1 MSDRA
6 ISPPLS
12 APAGSPAE
20 APAESEDNMALIAR
34 LLPLD
39 IAVFLVYFTIGAPLP
54 VLSLFVHDRLGF
66 DPIIVGIV
74 IGAQAAAT
82 LLARPLAGGV
92 SDRRGTRAAVMI
104 GALISILAGMFYFIG
119 TLLEFSPI
127 AALVAILAGRM
138 ALGLGDSL
146 FLTGAMAWGV
156 QLGGPKNAGK
166 GLMSI
171 GIALYAAM
179 AIGAPLGI
187 AIFNSSGGFA
197 VLALIVAAT
206 PLLACLIAQRLPAQP
221 VVAGARIPLRE
232 VFGLIWRPGAGVA
245 LSGVG
250 FAVIA
255 AFITLYYQS
264 HGWDGAAY
272 GLTAFGAA
280 FIVARLF
287 FGGYPDRFGGA
298 RVALA
303 CLAIEVVGQL
313 LLWFAPLPVI
323 ALLGASLT
331 GFGYS
336 LAFPALCLETVRRV
350 PPQSRGSAI
359 GAYVVCLDFSLA
371 SAGPVA
377 GLLVAPLGYSA
388 IYLLGAGC
396 AALAAMLTIGLLT
409 ETTAA
414 APRAAQ

>member
-6 ISPPLS
+6 VASRWS
-12 APAGSPAE
+12 EQAKSGSGVG
-20 APAESEDNMALIAR
+20 LIAR

-39 IAVFLVYFTIGAPLP
+39 ITVFLVYLTIGAPLP
-54 VLSLFVHDRLGF
+54 VIPLFVHDRLGF

-82 LLARPLAGGV
+82 LLARPLAGGLA
-92 SDRRGTRAAVMI
+92 DRRGTKAAVMV
-104 GALISILAGMFYFIG
+104 GALIAALAGIFYFFA
-119 TLLEFSPI
+119 TLLEFSPVASL
-127 AALVAILAGRM
+127 AAIIAGRL

-156 QLGGPKNAGK
+156 QLGGPNNAGK
-166 GLMSI
+166 GLMSV

-179 AIGAPLGI
+179 AIGAPMGI
-187 AIFNSSGGFA
+187 AMFQSSGFA

-206 PLLACLIAQRLPAQP
+206 PLIACLIARRLPAQP
-221 VVAGARIPLRE
+221 VVSGARIPLRE
-232 VFGLIWRPGAGVA
+232 VFGRIWLPGAGVA
-245 LSGVG
+245 LAGVG

-264 HGWDGAAY
+264 RGWDGAAY
-272 GLTAFGAA
+272 GLTAFGVA
-280 FIVARLF
+280 FIVPRLF

-303 CLAIEVVGQL
+303 CLVIEVVGQL
-313 LLWFAPLPVI
+313 LLWLAPLPAI
-323 ALLGASLT
+323 ALLGAALT

-336 LAFPALCLETVRRV
+336 LAFPALCLEAVRRV
-350 PPQSRGSAI
+350 PVQSRGSAI

-388 IYLLGAGC
+388 IYLLGGGC
-396 AALAAMLTIGLLT
+396 AALAAMLTIGLLPQ
-409 ETTAA
+409 AA
-414 APRAAQ
+414 LAIAPGAAE

>member
-1 MSDRA
+1 MSDLAVSSRRA
-6 ISPPLS
+6 EERAAEGGLPLI
-12 APAGSPAE
+12 
-20 APAESEDNMALIAR
+20 LK

-39 IAVFLVYFTIGAPLP
+39 ITVFLVYLTIGAPLP
-54 VLSLFVHDRLGF
+54 VIPLFVHDRLGF

-82 LLARPLAGGV
+82 LLARPLAGGLA
-92 SDRRGTRAAVMI
+92 DRRGTKAAVMV
-104 GALISILAGMFYFIG
+104 GALIAALAGIFYFFA
-119 TLLEFSPI
+119 TLLEFSPVASL
-127 AALVAILAGRM
+127 AAIIAGRL

-156 QLGGPKNAGK
+156 QLGGPNNAGK
-166 GLMSI
+166 GLMSV

-179 AIGAPLGI
+179 AIGAPMGI
-187 AIFNSSGGFA
+187 AMFQSSGFA
-197 VLALIVAAT
+197 VLALTVAAT
-206 PLLACLIAQRLPAQP
+206 PLIACLIARRLPAQP
-221 VVAGARIPLRE
+221 VVSGARIPLRE
-232 VFGLIWRPGAGVA
+232 VFCRIWLPGAGVA
-245 LSGVG
+245 LAGVG

-264 HGWDGAAY
+264 RGWDGAAY
-272 GLTAFGAA
+272 GLTAFGVA

-303 CLAIEVVGQL
+303 CLVIEIVGQL
-313 LLWFAPLPVI
+313 LLWLAPLPVI
-323 ALLGASLT
+323 ALLGAALT

-336 LAFPALCLETVRRV
+336 LAFPALCLEAVRRV
-350 PPQSRGSAI
+350 PVQSRGSAI

-396 AALAAMLTIGLLT
+396 AALAAVLTIGLLRQAAVQP
-409 ETTAA
+409 AA
-414 APRAAQ
+414 AP

>member
-6 ISPPLS
+6 LS
-12 APAGSPAE
+12 RPTDAAVPEG
-20 APAESEDNMALIAR
+20 NLTLIAR

-39 IAVFLVYFTIGAPLP
+39 ISVFLVYLTVGAPLP
-54 VLSLFVHDRLGF
+54 VIPLFVHDRLGF
-66 DPIIVGIV
+66 DPIVVGIV

-92 SDRRGTRAAVMI
+92 ADRRGTRAAVI
-104 GALISILAGMFYFIG
+104 CGALISVLAGLFYYLS
-119 TLLEFSPI
+119 TWLEFSP
-127 AALVAILAGRM
+127 AAGLAAIIAGRL

-166 GLMSI
+166 GLMSV

-179 AIGAPLGI
+179 AIGAPMGL
-187 AIFNSSGGFA
+187 AMFQSSGFA
-197 VLALIVAAT
+197 LLALFVAAT
-206 PLLACLIAQRLPAQP
+206 PIIACLIALRLPAQP
-221 VVAGARIPLRE
+221 LVAGPRIPLRE
-232 VFGLIWRPGAGVA
+232 VFGRIWRPGAGVA

-264 HGWDGAAY
+264 RGWNGAAY
-272 GLTAFGAA
+272 GLTAFGVA
-280 FIVARLF
+280 FIVARFF

-298 RVALA
+298 RVALV
-303 CLAIEVVGQL
+303 CLAIEVAGQL
-313 LLWFAPLPVI
+313 LLWLAPSPVI
-323 ALLGASLT
+323 ALLGAALT

-336 LAFPALCLETVRRV
+336 LVFPALCLEAVRRV

-377 GLLVAPLGYSA
+377 GLMVAPLGYPA
-388 IYLLGAGC
+388 IYLLGGAC
-396 AALAAMLTIGLLT
+396 AVLAALLTIGLLRE
-409 ETTAA
+409 ETVPSPSAT
-414 APRAAQ
+414 

>member
-6 ISPPLS
+6 LS
-12 APAGSPAE
+12 RPTDAAVPEG
-20 APAESEDNMALIAR
+20 NLTLIAR

-39 IAVFLVYFTIGAPLP
+39 ISVFLVYLTVGAPLP
-54 VLSLFVHDRLGF
+54 VIPLFVHDRLGF
-66 DPIIVGIV
+66 DPIVVGIV

-92 SDRRGTRAAVMI
+92 ADRRGTRAAVI
-104 GALISILAGMFYFIG
+104 CGALISVLAGLFYYLS
-119 TLLEFSPI
+119 TWLEFSP
-127 AALVAILAGRM
+127 AAGLAAIIAGRL

-166 GLMSI
+166 GLMSV

-179 AIGAPLGI
+179 AIGAPMGL
-187 AIFNSSGGFA
+187 AMFQSSGFA
-197 VLALIVAAT
+197 LLALFVAAT
-206 PLLACLIAQRLPAQP
+206 PIIACLIALRLPAQP
-221 VVAGARIPLRE
+221 LVAGPRIPLRE
-232 VFGLIWRPGAGVA
+232 VFGRIWRPGAGVA

-264 HGWDGAAY
+264 RGWNGAAY
-272 GLTAFGAA
+272 GLTAFGVA
-280 FIVARLF
+280 FIVARFF

-298 RVALA
+298 RVALV
-303 CLAIEVVGQL
+303 CLAIEVAGQL
-313 LLWFAPLPVI
+313 LLWLAPSPVI
-323 ALLGASLT
+323 ALLGAALT

-336 LAFPALCLETVRRV
+336 LVFPALCLEAVRRV

-371 SAGPVA
+371 SAAPVA
-377 GLLVAPLGYSA
+377 GLLVAPLGYPA
-388 IYLLGAGC
+388 IYLLGGAC
-396 AALAAMLTIGLLT
+396 AALAALLTIGLLPQAT
-409 ETTAA
+409 PAA
-414 APRAAQ
+414 ARRADSRR

>member
-6 ISPPLS
+6 LPRPTDVAVPEGNLT
-12 APAGSPAE
+12 
-20 APAESEDNMALIAR
+20 LIAR

-39 IAVFLVYFTIGAPLP
+39 ISVFLVYLTVGAPLP
-54 VLSLFVHDRLGF
+54 VIPLFVHDRLGF
-66 DPIIVGIV
+66 DPIVVGLV

-82 LLARPLAGGV
+82 LLARPLAGGI
-92 SDRRGTRAAVMI
+92 SDRRGTRVAVI
-104 GALISILAGMFYFIG
+104 CGALISILAGLFYF
-119 TLLEFSPI
+119 LSSWLEFSP
-127 AALVAILAGRM
+127 AAGLAAIIAGRL

-166 GLMSI
+166 GLMSV

-179 AIGAPLGI
+179 AIGAPVGL
-187 AIFNSSGGFA
+187 AIFQSSGFA
-197 VLALIVAAT
+197 LLALFVAAT
-206 PLLACLIAQRLPAQP
+206 PIIACLIALRLPAQP
-221 VVAGARIPLRE
+221 LIAGPRIPLRE

-264 HGWDGAAY
+264 RGWNGAAY
-272 GLTAFGAA
+272 GLTAFGVA
-280 FIVARLF
+280 FIVARFF

-298 RVALA
+298 RVALV
-303 CLAIEVVGQL
+303 CLAIEVAGQL
-313 LLWFAPLPVI
+313 LLWLAPLPII
-323 ALLGASLT
+323 ALLGAALT

-336 LAFPALCLETVRRV
+336 LAFPALCLEAVRRV

-377 GLLVAPLGYSA
+377 GRMVAPLGYPA
-388 IYLLGAGC
+388 IYLLGAAC
-396 AALAAMLTIGLLT
+396 AVLAALLTIGLLRE
-409 ETTAA
+409 ETVPSPSAT
-414 APRAAQ
+414 

>member
-1 MSDRA
+1 
-6 ISPPLS
+6 
-12 APAGSPAE
+12 
-20 APAESEDNMALIAR
+20 
-34 LLPLD
+34 
-39 IAVFLVYFTIGAPLP
+39 
-54 VLSLFVHDRLGF
+54 
-66 DPIIVGIV
+66 
-74 IGAQAAAT
+74 
-82 LLARPLAGGV
+82 
-92 SDRRGTRAAVMI
+92 
-104 GALISILAGMFYFIG
+104 
-119 TLLEFSPI
+119 
-127 AALVAILAGRM
+127 
-138 ALGLGDSL
+138 
-146 FLTGAMAWGV
+146 
-156 QLGGPKNAGK
+156 
-166 GLMSI
+166 LMSV

-187 AIFNSSGGFA
+187 AIFNSGGFA
-197 VLALIVAAT
+197 VLALMVAAT
-206 PLLACLIAQRLPAQP
+206 PLLACVIAQRLPAQP
-221 VVAGARIPLRE
+221 VVPGVRIPLRE

-264 HGWDGAAY
+264 HGWSGAAY

-303 CLAIEVVGQL
+303 CLAIEIVGQL
-313 LLWFAPLPVI
+313 LLWFAPLPAI
-323 ALLGASLT
+323 ALLGAALT

-336 LAFPALCLETVRRV
+336 LAFPALCLEAVRRV

-377 GLLVAPLGYSA
+377 GLMVAPLGYSA
-388 IYLLGAGC
+388 IYLMGAAC

-409 ETTAA
+409 EATAA
-414 APRAAQ
+414 SPRAAR

>member
-6 ISPPLS
+6 LSPPLS
-12 APAGSPAE
+12 APVASEGS
-20 APAESEDNMALIAR
+20 MALIAR

-39 IAVFLVYFTIGAPLP
+39 IAVFLVYLTIGAPLP
-54 VLSLFVHDRLGF
+54 VIPLFVNDRLGF

-92 SDRRGTRAAVMI
+92 ADRRGTRVAVMV
-104 GALISILAGMFYFIG
+104 GAVISALAGIFYFLA
-119 TLLEFSPI
+119 TLVEFSPFASL
-127 AALVAILAGRM
+127 AAIIAGRM
-138 ALGLGDSL
+138 ALGIGDSL

-156 QLGGPKNAGK
+156 QLGGPQNAGK
-166 GLMSI
+166 GLMSV

-187 AIFNSSGGFA
+187 AMFNNGGFGA
-197 VLALIVAAT
+197 LALAVSVT
-206 PLLACLIAQRLPAQP
+206 PLLACVIAYRLPAQP
-221 VVAGARIPLRE
+221 VVPGARIPLRE
-232 VFGLIWRPGAGVA
+232 VFGRIWRPGAGVA

-255 AFITLYYQS
+255 AFITLYYQAR
-264 HGWDGAAY
+264 GWDGAAY
-272 GLTAFGAA
+272 GLTAFGVA
-280 FIVARLF
+280 FIVARFF

-298 RVALA
+298 KVAIV
-303 CLAIEVVGQL
+303 CLVIEIAGQL
-313 LLWFAPLPVI
+313 LLWLAPSPAI
-323 ALLGASLT
+323 ALLGAALT

-336 LAFPALCLETVRRV
+336 LAFPALCLEAVRRV

-388 IYLLGAGC
+388 IYLMGGAC
-396 AALAAMLTIGLLT
+396 AALAAMLTFGLLPK
-409 ETTAA
+409 AA
-414 APRAAQ
+414 SDAVSQPAE

>member
-6 ISPPLS
+6 LSPPLS
-12 APAGSPAE
+12 KPVASK
-20 APAESEDNMALIAR
+20 DNMALIAR

-39 IAVFLVYFTIGAPLP
+39 IAVFLVYLTVGAPLP
-54 VLSLFVHDRLGF
+54 VIPLFVNDRLGF

-92 SDRRGTRAAVMI
+92 SDKRGTRAAVMI
-104 GALISILAGMFYFIG
+104 GALISVLAGVFYFIG
-119 TLLEFSPI
+119 TLLESSPV
-127 AALVAILAGRM
+127 ASLVAIIAGRM

-166 GLMSI
+166 GLMSV

-187 AIFNSSGGFA
+187 AIFNSGGFA
-197 VLALIVAAT
+197 VLALMVAAT
-206 PLLACLIAQRLPAQP
+206 PLLACVIAQRLPAQP
-221 VVAGARIPLRE
+221 VVPGVRIPLRE

-264 HGWDGAAY
+264 HGWSGAAY

-303 CLAIEVVGQL
+303 CLAIEIVGQL
-313 LLWFAPLPVI
+313 LLWFAPLPAI
-323 ALLGASLT
+323 ALLGAALT

-336 LAFPALCLETVRRV
+336 LAFPALCLEAVRRV

-377 GLLVAPLGYSA
+377 GLMVAPLGYSA
-388 IYLLGAGC
+388 IYLMGAGC

-409 ETTAA
+409 EATSA
-414 APRAAQ
+414 APRGAR

>member
-6 ISPPLS
+6 LLARLS
-12 APAGSPAE
+12 AAPVSPV
-20 APAESEDNMALIAR
+20 NLALIAK

-39 IAVFLVYFTIGAPLP
+39 IAVFLVYLTIGAPLP
-54 VLSLFVHDRLGF
+54 VIPLFVHDQLGF

-82 LLARPLAGGV
+82 LLARPLAGGI
-92 SDRRGTRAAVMI
+92 SDRRGTRVAVMV
-104 GALISILAGMFYFIG
+104 GGVISAFAGVFYFVG
-119 TLLEFSPI
+119 TLFDGSSVGS
-127 AALVAILAGRM
+127 LVAIIAGRLT
-138 ALGLGDSL
+138 LGLGDSL

-156 QLGGPKNAGK
+156 QLGGPQNAGK
-166 GLMSI
+166 GLMSV

-179 AIGAPLGI
+179 AIGAPFGI
-187 AIFNSSGGFA
+187 AIFNSGGFGMLA
-197 VLALIVAAT
+197 VIVTAT
-206 PLLACLIAQRLPAQP
+206 PLVASYIAYRLPAQP
-221 VVAGARIPLRE
+221 VVAGPRIPLRE
-232 VFGLIWRPGAGVA
+232 VFGRIWQPGAGVA

-264 HGWDGAAY
+264 RGWNGAAY
-272 GLTAFGAA
+272 GLTAFGLA
-280 FIVARLF
+280 FIAARLF
-287 FGGYPDRFGGA
+287 FGAYPDRFGGA
-298 RVALA
+298 RVALV

-313 LLWFAPLPVI
+313 MLWFAPAPAI
-323 ALLGASLT
+323 ALLGAALT

-336 LAFPALCLETVRRV
+336 LAFPALCLEAVRRV

-388 IYLLGAGC
+388 IYLLGGAC
-396 AALAAMLTIGLLT
+396 AALAALLTISLLPQAT
-409 ETTAA
+409 STAA
-414 APRAAQ
+414 PHAAE

>member
-1 MSDRA
+1 MSDRVVVSRWSEQA
-6 ISPPLS
+6 KS
-12 APAGSPAE
+12 GSGVG
-20 APAESEDNMALIAR
+20 LIAR

-39 IAVFLVYFTIGAPLP
+39 ITVFLVYLTIGAPLP
-54 VLSLFVHDRLGF
+54 VIPLFVHDRLGF

-82 LLARPLAGGV
+82 LLARPLAGGLA
-92 SDRRGTRAAVMI
+92 DRRGTKAAVMV
-104 GALISILAGMFYFIG
+104 GALIAALAGIFYFFA
-119 TLLEFSPI
+119 TLLEFSPVASL
-127 AALVAILAGRM
+127 AAIIAGRL

-156 QLGGPKNAGK
+156 QLGGPNNAGK
-166 GLMSI
+166 GLMSV

-179 AIGAPLGI
+179 AIGAPMGI
-187 AIFNSSGGFA
+187 AMFQSSGFA
-197 VLALIVAAT
+197 VLALTVAAT
-206 PLLACLIAQRLPAQP
+206 PLIACLIASRLPAQP
-221 VVAGARIPLRE
+221 VVSGARIPLRE
-232 VFGLIWRPGAGVA
+232 VFGRIWLPGAGVA
-245 LSGVG
+245 LAGVG

-264 HGWDGAAY
+264 RGWDGAAY
-272 GLTAFGAA
+272 GLTAFGVA

-303 CLAIEVVGQL
+303 CLVIEIVGQL
-313 LLWFAPLPVI
+313 LLWLAPLPVI
-323 ALLGASLT
+323 ALLGAALT

-336 LAFPALCLETVRRV
+336 LAFPALCLEAVRRV
-350 PPQSRGSAI
+350 PVQSRGSAI

-377 GLLVAPLGYSA
+377 GLMVAPLGYSA

-396 AALAAMLTIGLLT
+396 AALAAVLTIGLLRQAAAQP
-409 ETTAA
+409 AA
-414 APRAAQ
+414 AP

>member
-1 MSDRA
+1 MSDRVL
-6 ISPPLS
+6 SPPLS
-12 APAGSPAE
+12 VRAA
-20 APAESEDNMALIAR
+20 SEGNMALIAR

-39 IAVFLVYFTIGAPLP
+39 IAVFLVYLTIGAPLP
-54 VLSLFVHDRLGF
+54 VIPLFVHDGLGF
-66 DPIIVGIV
+66 DPIVVGIV

-92 SDRRGTRAAVMI
+92 SDRRGTRTAVI
-104 GALISILAGMFYFIG
+104 VGALISALAGVFYFIG
-119 TLLEFSPI
+119 TLVEFSP
-127 AALVAILAGRM
+127 AAGLAAIIAGRM
-138 ALGLGDSL
+138 VLGLGDSL

-156 QLGGPKNAGK
+156 QLGGPQNAGK
-166 GLMSI
+166 GLMSV

-187 AIFNSSGGFA
+187 AMFNSSGFA
-197 VLALIVAAT
+197 PLALTVAAT
-206 PLLACLIAQRLPAQP
+206 PLLACLIAYRLPAQP
-221 VVAGARIPLRE
+221 VVPGARIPLRE
-232 VFGLIWRPGAGVA
+232 VFGRIWRPGAGVA

-264 HGWDGAAY
+264 RGWDGAAY
-272 GLTAFGAA
+272 GLTAFGVA
-280 FIVARLF
+280 FIIARFF

-298 RVALA
+298 RVALV

-313 LLWFAPLPVI
+313 LLWLAPMPAL
-323 ALLGASLT
+323 ALLGAALT

-336 LAFPALCLETVRRV
+336 LAFPALCLEAVRRV

-371 SAGPVA
+371 SAGPIA

-388 IYLLGAGC
+388 IYLMGGAC
-396 AALAAMLTIGLLT
+396 AALAAMLTIGLLPHD
-409 ETTAA
+409 
-414 APRAAQ
+414 APAVASRAAE

>member
-6 ISPPLS
+6 LSPRLS
-12 APAGSPAE
+12 E
-20 APAESEDNMALIAR
+20 QVESKDNMALIAR

-39 IAVFLVYFTIGAPLP
+39 IAVFLVYLTVGAPLP
-54 VLSLFVHDRLGF
+54 VIPLFVHDRLGF
-66 DPIIVGIV
+66 DPLIVGIV

-82 LLARPLAGGV
+82 LLARPLAGGLA
-92 SDRRGTRAAVMI
+92 DRRGTRAAVI
-104 GALISILAGMFYFIG
+104 VGALISALAGVFYFAS
-119 TLLEFSPI
+119 TFLESSPMASL
-127 AALVAILAGRM
+127 AAIIAGRL

-166 GLMSI
+166 GLMSV

-187 AIFNSSGGFA
+187 ALFNNGGFA

-221 VVAGARIPLRE
+221 VVAGLRIPLRE
-232 VFGLIWRPGAGVA
+232 VFGRIWRPGAGVA

-264 HGWDGAAY
+264 HGWNGAAY
-272 GLTAFGAA
+272 GLTAFGVA

-323 ALLGASLT
+323 ALLGAALT

-336 LAFPALCLETVRRV
+336 LAFPALCLEAVRRV

-377 GLLVAPLGYSA
+377 GLMVAPLGYSA
-388 IYLLGAGC
+388 IYLLGAAC

-409 ETTAA
+409 EATAA
-414 APRAAQ
+414 SPRAAR

>member
-6 ISPPLS
+6 LSPRLS
-12 APAGSPAE
+12 E
-20 APAESEDNMALIAR
+20 QVESKDNMALIAR

-39 IAVFLVYFTIGAPLP
+39 IAVFLVYLTVGAPLP
-54 VLSLFVHDRLGF
+54 VIPLFVHDRLGF
-66 DPIIVGIV
+66 DPLIVGIV

-82 LLARPLAGGV
+82 LLARPLAGGLA
-92 SDRRGTRAAVMI
+92 DRRGTRAAVI
-104 GALISILAGMFYFIG
+104 VGALISALAGVFYFASTFLESSPTASLAAIIG
-119 TLLEFSPI
+119 
-127 AALVAILAGRM
+127 GRL

-166 GLMSI
+166 GLMSV

-187 AIFNSSGGFA
+187 ALFNNGGFA

-221 VVAGARIPLRE
+221 VVAGLRIPLRE
-232 VFGLIWRPGAGVA
+232 VFGRIWRPGAGVA

-264 HGWDGAAY
+264 HGWNGAAY
-272 GLTAFGAA
+272 GLTAFGVA

-313 LLWFAPLPVI
+313 LLWFAPSPVI
-323 ALLGASLT
+323 ALLGAALT

-336 LAFPALCLETVRRV
+336 LAFPALCLEAVRRV

-377 GLLVAPLGYSA
+377 GLMVAPLGYSA
-388 IYLLGAGC
+388 IYLLGAAC

-409 ETTAA
+409 EATAA
-414 APRAAQ
+414 SPQAAQ

>member
-6 ISPPLS
+6 LSPRLS
-12 APAGSPAE
+12 E
-20 APAESEDNMALIAR
+20 QVESKDNMALIAR

-39 IAVFLVYFTIGAPLP
+39 IAVFLALP
-54 VLSLFVHDRLGF
+54 VIPLFVHDRLGF
-66 DPIIVGIV
+66 DPLIVGIV

-82 LLARPLAGGV
+82 LLARPLAGGLA
-92 SDRRGTRAAVMI
+92 DRRGTRAAVI
-104 GALISILAGMFYFIG
+104 VGALISALAGVFYFAS
-119 TLLEFSPI
+119 TFLESSPMASL
-127 AALVAILAGRM
+127 AAIIAGRL

-166 GLMSI
+166 GLMSV

-187 AIFNSSGGFA
+187 ALFNNGGFA

-221 VVAGARIPLRE
+221 VVAGLRIPLRE
-232 VFGLIWRPGAGVA
+232 VFGRIWRPGAGVA

-250 FAVIA
+250 
-255 AFITLYYQS
+255 
-264 HGWDGAAY
+264 AAY
-272 GLTAFGAA
+272 GLTAFGVA

-313 LLWFAPLPVI
+313 LLWFAPSPVI
-323 ALLGASLT
+323 ALLGAALT

-336 LAFPALCLETVRRV
+336 LAFPALCLEAVRRV

-377 GLLVAPLGYSA
+377 GLMVAPLGYSA
-388 IYLLGAGC
+388 IYLMGAAC

-409 ETTAA
+409 EATAA
-414 APRAAQ
+414 SPRAAR

>member
-1 MSDRA
+1 MS
-6 ISPPLS
+6 
-12 APAGSPAE
+12 
-20 APAESEDNMALIAR
+20 
-34 LLPLD
+34 
-39 IAVFLVYFTIGAPLP
+39 V
-54 VLSLFVHDRLGF
+54 
-66 DPIIVGIV
+66 
-74 IGAQAAAT
+74 
-82 LLARPLAGGV
+82 
-92 SDRRGTRAAVMI
+92 
-104 GALISILAGMFYFIG
+104 
-119 TLLEFSPI
+119 
-127 AALVAILAGRM
+127 
-138 ALGLGDSL
+138 
-146 FLTGAMAWGV
+146 
-156 QLGGPKNAGK
+156 
-166 GLMSI
+166 

-187 AIFNSSGGFA
+187 AIFNSGGFA

-221 VVAGARIPLRE
+221 VVAGLRIPLRE
-232 VFGLIWRPGAGVA
+232 VFGRIWRPGAGVA

-264 HGWDGAAY
+264 HGWNGAAY

-303 CLAIEVVGQL
+303 CLAIEIVGQL
-313 LLWFAPLPVI
+313 LLWFAPLPAI
-323 ALLGASLT
+323 ALLGAALT

-336 LAFPALCLETVRRV
+336 LAFPALCLEAVRRV

-371 SAGPVA
+371 SAGA
-377 GLLVAPLGYSA
+377 GARPGGPPPGFSGVF
-388 IYLLGAGC
+388 LLGAALGPF
-396 AALAAMLTIGLLT
+396 AAWLAHRALARRYGAL
-409 ETTAA
+409 
-414 APRAAQ
+414 PRGARD

>member
-6 ISPPLS
+6 LSPRLS
-12 APAGSPAE
+12 E
-20 APAESEDNMALIAR
+20 QVESKDNMALIAR

-39 IAVFLVYFTIGAPLP
+39 IAVFLVYLTVGAPLP
-54 VLSLFVHDRLGF
+54 VIPLFVHDRLGF
-66 DPIIVGIV
+66 DPLIVGIV

-82 LLARPLAGGV
+82 LLARPLAGGLA
-92 SDRRGTRAAVMI
+92 DRRGTRAAVI
-104 GALISILAGMFYFIG
+104 VGALISALAGVFYFAS
-119 TLLEFSPI
+119 TFLESSPMASL
-127 AALVAILAGRM
+127 AAIIAGRL

-166 GLMSI
+166 GLMSV

-187 AIFNSSGGFA
+187 VLFNNGGFA

-221 VVAGARIPLRE
+221 VVAGLRIPLRE
-232 VFGLIWRPGAGVA
+232 VFGRIWRPGAGVA

-264 HGWDGAAY
+264 HGWNGAAY
-272 GLTAFGAA
+272 GLTAFGVA

-323 ALLGASLT
+323 ALLGAALT

-336 LAFPALCLETVRRV
+336 LAFPALCLEAVRRV

-377 GLLVAPLGYSA
+377 GLMVAPLGYSA
-388 IYLLGAGC
+388 IYLLGAAC

-409 ETTAA
+409 EATAA
-414 APRAAQ
+414 SPQAAQ

>member
-6 ISPPLS
+6 AASS
-12 APAGSPAE
+12 RWSEQAKSGSGVG
-20 APAESEDNMALIAR
+20 LIAR

-39 IAVFLVYFTIGAPLP
+39 ITVFLVYLTIGAPLP
-54 VLSLFVHDRLGF
+54 VIPLFVHDQLGF

-82 LLARPLAGGV
+82 LLARPLAGGL
-92 SDRRGTRAAVMI
+92 SDRRGTKAAVMI
-104 GALISILAGMFYFIG
+104 GALIAVLAGIFYFIA
-119 TLLEFSPI
+119 TLLEFSPVASL
-127 AALVAILAGRM
+127 AAIIAGRM

-156 QLGGPKNAGK
+156 QLGGPNNAGK
-166 GLMSI
+166 GLMSV

-179 AIGAPLGI
+179 AIGAPMGI
-187 AIFNSSGGFA
+187 AIFQNSGFA
-197 VLALIVAAT
+197 VLALTVATT
-206 PLLACLIAQRLPAQP
+206 PLLACLIAGRLPAQP
-221 VVAGARIPLRE
+221 VVSGPRIPLRE
-232 VFGLIWRPGAGVA
+232 VFGRIWLPGAGVA
-245 LSGVG
+245 LAGVG

-264 HGWDGAAY
+264 RGWDGAAY
-272 GLTAFGAA
+272 GLTAFGVA

-303 CLAIEVVGQL
+303 CLVIELVGQL
-313 LLWFAPLPVI
+313 LLWLAPLPVI
-323 ALLGASLT
+323 ALFGAALT

-336 LAFPALCLETVRRV
+336 LAFPALCLEAVRRV
-350 PPQSRGSAI
+350 PVQSRGSAI

-396 AALAAMLTIGLLT
+396 AALAAMLTLGLLRQ
-409 ETTAA
+409 AA
-414 APRAAQ
+414 AQPAAAQ

>member
-6 ISPPLS
+6 LSPRLS
-12 APAGSPAE
+12 E
-20 APAESEDNMALIAR
+20 QVESKDNMALIAR

-39 IAVFLVYFTIGAPLP
+39 IAVFLVYLTVGAPLP
-54 VLSLFVHDRLGF
+54 VIPLFVHDRLGF
-66 DPIIVGIV
+66 DPLIVGIV

-82 LLARPLAGGV
+82 LLARPLAGGLA
-92 SDRRGTRAAVMI
+92 DRRGTRAAVI
-104 GALISILAGMFYFIG
+104 VGALISALAGVFYFAS
-119 TLLEFSPI
+119 TFLESSPMASL
-127 AALVAILAGRM
+127 AAIIAGRL

-166 GLMSI
+166 GLMSV

-187 AIFNSSGGFA
+187 ALFNNGGFA

-221 VVAGARIPLRE
+221 VVAGLRIPLRE
-232 VFGLIWRPGAGVA
+232 VFGRIWRPGAGVA

-264 HGWDGAAY
+264 HGWNGAAY
-272 GLTAFGAA
+272 GLTAFGVA

-323 ALLGASLT
+323 ALLGAALT

-336 LAFPALCLETVRRV
+336 LAFPALCLEAVRRV

-377 GLLVAPLGYSA
+377 GLMVAPLGYSA
-388 IYLLGAGC
+388 IYLLGAAC

-409 ETTAA
+409 EATAA
-414 APRAAQ
+414 SPQAAQ

>member
-6 ISPPLS
+6 LS
-12 APAGSPAE
+12 RPTDAAVPEG
-20 APAESEDNMALIAR
+20 NLTLIAR

-39 IAVFLVYFTIGAPLP
+39 ISVFLVYLTVGAPLP
-54 VLSLFVHDRLGF
+54 VIPLFVHDRLGF
-66 DPIIVGIV
+66 DPIVVGIV

-92 SDRRGTRAAVMI
+92 ADRRGTRAAVI
-104 GALISILAGMFYFIG
+104 CGALISVLAGLFYYLS
-119 TLLEFSPI
+119 TWLEFSP
-127 AALVAILAGRM
+127 AAGLAAIIAGRL

-166 GLMSI
+166 GLMSV

-179 AIGAPLGI
+179 AIGAPMGL
-187 AIFNSSGGFA
+187 AMFQSSGFA
-197 VLALIVAAT
+197 LLALFVAAT
-206 PLLACLIAQRLPAQP
+206 PIIACLIALRLPAQP
-221 VVAGARIPLRE
+221 LVAGPRIPLRE
-232 VFGLIWRPGAGVA
+232 VFGRIWRPGAGVA

-264 HGWDGAAY
+264 RGWNGAAY
-272 GLTAFGAA
+272 GLTAFGVA
-280 FIVARLF
+280 FIVARFF

-298 RVALA
+298 RVALV
-303 CLAIEVVGQL
+303 CLAIEVAGQL
-313 LLWFAPLPVI
+313 LLWLAPSPVI
-323 ALLGASLT
+323 ALLGAALT

-336 LAFPALCLETVRRV
+336 LVFPALCLEAVRRV

-377 GLLVAPLGYSA
+377 GLMVAPLGYPA
-388 IYLLGAGC
+388 IYLLGAAC
-396 AALAAMLTIGLLT
+396 AVLAALLTIGLLRE
-409 ETTAA
+409 ETVPSPSAT
-414 APRAAQ
+414 

>member
-6 ISPPLS
+6 LS
-12 APAGSPAE
+12 RPTDAE
-20 APAESEDNMALIAR
+20 VPEGNLTLIAR

-39 IAVFLVYFTIGAPLP
+39 ISVFLVYLTVGAPLP
-54 VLSLFVHDRLGF
+54 VIPLFVHDRLGF
-66 DPIIVGIV
+66 DPIVVGIV

-92 SDRRGTRAAVMI
+92 ADRRGTRAAVI
-104 GALISILAGMFYFIG
+104 CGALISILAGLFYY
-119 TLLEFSPI
+119 LSSWLEFSP
-127 AALVAILAGRM
+127 AAGLAAIIAGRL

-166 GLMSI
+166 GLMSV

-179 AIGAPLGI
+179 AIGAPMGL
-187 AIFNSSGGFA
+187 AMFQSSGFA
-197 VLALIVAAT
+197 LLALFVAAT
-206 PLLACLIAQRLPAQP
+206 PIIACLIALRLPAQP
-221 VVAGARIPLRE
+221 LVAGPRIPLRE
-232 VFGLIWRPGAGVA
+232 VFGRIWRPGAGVA

-264 HGWDGAAY
+264 RGWNGAAY
-272 GLTAFGAA
+272 GLTAFGVA
-280 FIVARLF
+280 FIVARFF

-298 RVALA
+298 RVALV
-303 CLAIEVVGQL
+303 CLAIEVAGQL
-313 LLWFAPLPVI
+313 LLWLAPLPVI
-323 ALLGASLT
+323 ALLGAALT

-336 LAFPALCLETVRRV
+336 LVFPALCLEAVRRV

-377 GLLVAPLGYSA
+377 GLMVAPLGYPA
-388 IYLLGAGC
+388 IYLLGAAC
-396 AALAAMLTIGLLT
+396 AVLAALLTIGLLRE
-409 ETTAA
+409 ETVPSPSAA
-414 APRAAQ
+414 

>member
-1 MSDRA
+1 MSDRVVA
-6 ISPPLS
+6 SRWS
-12 APAGSPAE
+12 EQAKSGSGVG
-20 APAESEDNMALIAR
+20 LIAR

-39 IAVFLVYFTIGAPLP
+39 ITVFLVYLTIGAPLP
-54 VLSLFVHDRLGF
+54 VIPLFVHDRLGF

-82 LLARPLAGGV
+82 LLARPLAGGL
-92 SDRRGTRAAVMI
+92 SDRRGTKAAVMI
-104 GALISILAGMFYFIG
+104 GALIAVLAGIFYFFA
-119 TLLEFSPI
+119 TLLEFSPVASL
-127 AALVAILAGRM
+127 AAIIAGRL

-156 QLGGPKNAGK
+156 QLGGPNNAGK
-166 GLMSI
+166 GLMSV

-187 AIFNSSGGFA
+187 AMFQSSGFA
-197 VLALIVAAT
+197 VLALTVAAT
-206 PLLACLIAQRLPAQP
+206 PLIACLIARRLPSQP
-221 VVAGARIPLRE
+221 VVSGPRIPLRE
-232 VFGLIWRPGAGVA
+232 VFGRIWLPGAGVA
-245 LSGVG
+245 LAGVG

-264 HGWDGAAY
+264 RGWDGAAY
-272 GLTAFGAA
+272 GLTAFGVA

-303 CLAIEVVGQL
+303 CLVIEVVGQL
-313 LLWFAPLPVI
+313 LLWLAPLPAI
-323 ALLGASLT
+323 ALLGAALT

-336 LAFPALCLETVRRV
+336 LAFPALCLEAVRRV
-350 PPQSRGSAI
+350 PVQSRGSAI

-377 GLLVAPLGYSA
+377 GLLVAPLGYAA

-396 AALAAMLTIGLLT
+396 AALAAMLTVGLLT
-409 ETTAA
+409 QAAAQPAA
-414 APRAAQ
+414 AP

>member
-1 MSDRA
+1 MSDRVL
-6 ISPPLS
+6 SPPLS
-12 APAGSPAE
+12 KPAA
-20 APAESEDNMALIAR
+20 SEDNMALIAR

-39 IAVFLVYFTIGAPLP
+39 IAVFLVYLTVGAPLP
-54 VLSLFVHDRLGF
+54 VIPLFVNDRLGF

-92 SDRRGTRAAVMI
+92 SDKRGTRAAVMI
-104 GALISILAGMFYFIG
+104 GALISVLAGVFYFVG
-119 TLLEFSPI
+119 TLLESSPV
-127 AALVAILAGRM
+127 ASLVAIIAGRM

-156 QLGGPKNAGK
+156 QLGGPNNAGK
-166 GLMSI
+166 GLMSV

-187 AIFNSSGGFA
+187 AIFNSGGFA
-197 VLALIVAAT
+197 MLALMVAAT
-206 PLLACLIAQRLPAQP
+206 PLIACVIAQRLPAQP
-221 VVAGARIPLRE
+221 VVPGIRIPLRE

-264 HGWDGAAY
+264 HGWNGAAY
-272 GLTAFGAA
+272 GLTAFGVA

-313 LLWFAPLPVI
+313 LLWFAPSPAI
-323 ALLGASLT
+323 ALLGAALT

-336 LAFPALCLETVRRV
+336 LAFPALCLEAVRRV

-377 GLLVAPLGYSA
+377 GLMVAPLGYSA
-388 IYLLGAGC
+388 IYLMGAGC

-409 ETTAA
+409 EATSA
-414 APRAAQ
+414 APRGAR

>member
-1 MSDRA
+1 VSDLAVSSRRA
-6 ISPPLS
+6 EERAAEGGLPLI
-12 APAGSPAE
+12 
-20 APAESEDNMALIAR
+20 LK

-39 IAVFLVYFTIGAPLP
+39 ITVFLVYLTIGAPLP
-54 VLSLFVHDRLGF
+54 VIPLFVHDRLGF

-82 LLARPLAGGV
+82 LLARPLAGGLA
-92 SDRRGTRAAVMI
+92 DRRGTKAAVMV
-104 GALISILAGMFYFIG
+104 GALIAALAGIFYFFA
-119 TLLEFSPI
+119 TLLEFSPVASL
-127 AALVAILAGRM
+127 AAIIAGRL

-156 QLGGPKNAGK
+156 QLGGPNNAGK
-166 GLMSI
+166 GLMSV

-179 AIGAPLGI
+179 AIGAPMGI
-187 AIFNSSGGFA
+187 AMFQSSGFA
-197 VLALIVAAT
+197 VLALTVAAT
-206 PLLACLIAQRLPAQP
+206 PLIACLIARRLPAQP
-221 VVAGARIPLRE
+221 VVSGARIPLRE
-232 VFGLIWRPGAGVA
+232 VFGRIWLPGAGVA
-245 LSGVG
+245 LAGVG

-264 HGWDGAAY
+264 RGWDGAAY
-272 GLTAFGAA
+272 GLTAFGVA

-303 CLAIEVVGQL
+303 CLVIEIVGQL
-313 LLWFAPLPVI
+313 LLWLAPLPVI
-323 ALLGASLT
+323 ALLGAALT

-336 LAFPALCLETVRRV
+336 LAFPALCLEAVRRV

-377 GLLVAPLGYSA
+377 GLMVAPLGYSA

-396 AALAAMLTIGLLT
+396 AALAAVLTIGLLRQAAVQP
-409 ETTAA
+409 AA
-414 APRAAQ
+414 AP

>member
-6 ISPPLS
+6 LSPRLS
-12 APAGSPAE
+12 E
-20 APAESEDNMALIAR
+20 QVESEDNMALIAR

-39 IAVFLVYFTIGAPLP
+39 IAVFLVYLTVGAPLP
-54 VLSLFVHDRLGF
+54 VIPLFVHDRLGF
-66 DPIIVGIV
+66 DPLIVGIV

-82 LLARPLAGGV
+82 LLARPLAGGLA
-92 SDRRGTRAAVMI
+92 DRRGTRTAVI
-104 GALISILAGMFYFIG
+104 VGALISALAGVFYFAS
-119 TLLEFSPI
+119 TFLESSPTASL
-127 AALVAILAGRM
+127 AAIIAGRL

-166 GLMSI
+166 GLMSV

-187 AIFNSSGGFA
+187 ALFNNGGFA

-206 PLLACLIAQRLPAQP
+206 PLLACLIAQKLPAQP
-221 VVAGARIPLRE
+221 VVAGLRIPLRE
-232 VFGLIWRPGAGVA
+232 VFGRIWRPGAGVA

-264 HGWDGAAY
+264 HGWNGAAY
-272 GLTAFGAA
+272 GLTAFGVA

-323 ALLGASLT
+323 ALLGAALT

-336 LAFPALCLETVRRV
+336 LAFPALCLEAVRRV

-377 GLLVAPLGYSA
+377 GLMVAPLGYSA
-388 IYLLGAGC
+388 IYLLGAAC

-409 ETTAA
+409 EATAA
-414 APRAAQ
+414 SPQAAQ

>member
-6 ISPPLS
+6 LSPPLS
-12 APAGSPAE
+12 KPVA
-20 APAESEDNMALIAR
+20 SEDNMALIAR

-39 IAVFLVYFTIGAPLP
+39 IAVFLVYLTVGAPLP
-54 VLSLFVHDRLGF
+54 VIPLFVNDRLGF

-92 SDRRGTRAAVMI
+92 SDKRGTRAAVMI
-104 GALISILAGMFYFIG
+104 GALISILAGLFYY
-119 TLLEFSPI
+119 LSSWLEFSP
-127 AALVAILAGRM
+127 AAGLAAIIAGRL

-166 GLMSI
+166 GLMSV

-179 AIGAPLGI
+179 AIGAPLGL
-187 AIFNSSGGFA
+187 AMFNNGGFA

-221 VVAGARIPLRE
+221 VVAGLRIPLRE
-232 VFGLIWRPGAGVA
+232 VFGRIWRPGAGVA

-264 HGWDGAAY
+264 HGWNGAAY
-272 GLTAFGAA
+272 GLTAFGVA

-303 CLAIEVVGQL
+303 CLGIEVVGQL
-313 LLWFAPLPVI
+313 LLWFAASPAI
-323 ALLGASLT
+323 ALLGAALT

-336 LAFPALCLETVRRV
+336 LAFPALCLEAVRRV

-388 IYLLGAGC
+388 IYLLGGGC
-396 AALAAMLTIGLLT
+396 AALAAMLTIGLLPQA
-409 ETTAA
+409 TAA
-414 APRAAQ
+414 SPQAAQ

>member
-6 ISPPLS
+6 LSPPLS
-12 APAGSPAE
+12 APAA
-20 APAESEDNMALIAR
+20 SEDNMALIAR

-104 GALISILAGMFYFIG
+104 GALISVLAGMFYFVG
-119 TLLEFSPI
+119 TLLESSPV
-127 AALVAILAGRM
+127 ASLVAIIAGRM
-138 ALGLGDSL
+138 ALGFGDSL

-166 GLMSI
+166 GLMSV

-187 AIFNSSGGFA
+187 AIFNSGGFA
-197 VLALIVAAT
+197 MLALMVAAT
-206 PLLACLIAQRLPAQP
+206 PLVACLIAQRLPAQP
-221 VVAGARIPLRE
+221 VVPGIRIPLRE

-255 AFITLYYQS
+255 AFVTLYYQS
-264 HGWDGAAY
+264 HGWNGAAY
-272 GLTAFGAA
+272 GLTAFGVA

-298 RVALA
+298 RVAP
-303 CLAIEVVGQL
+303 G
-313 LLWFAPLPVI
+313 
-323 ALLGASLT
+323 G
-331 GFGYS
+331 
-336 LAFPALCLETVRRV
+336 
-350 PPQSRGSAI
+350 PP
-359 GAYVVCLDFSLA
+359 
-371 SAGPVA
+371 
-377 GLLVAPLGYSA
+377 
-388 IYLLGAGC
+388 
-396 AALAAMLTIGLLT
+396 
-409 ETTAA
+409 
-414 APRAAQ
+414 

>member
-6 ISPPLS
+6 LSPPLS
-12 APAGSPAE
+12 EPAA
-20 APAESEDNMALIAR
+20 SEDNMALITR

-39 IAVFLVYFTIGAPLP
+39 IAVFLVYLTIGAPLP
-54 VLSLFVHDRLGF
+54 VIPLFVNDRLGF

-92 SDRRGTRAAVMI
+92 SDKRGTRAAVMI
-104 GALISILAGMFYFIG
+104 GALISVLAGVFYFIG
-119 TLLEFSPI
+119 SLLEASPV
-127 AALVAILAGRM
+127 ASLVAIIAGRM

-166 GLMSI
+166 GLMSV

-187 AIFNSSGGFA
+187 AVFNSGGFA
-197 VLALIVAAT
+197 MLSLIVAVT

-221 VVAGARIPLRE
+221 VVPGIRIPLRE

-264 HGWDGAAY
+264 HGWTGAAY
-272 GLTAFGAA
+272 GLTAFGVA

-313 LLWFAPLPVI
+313 LLWFAPLPAI
-323 ALLGASLT
+323 ALLGAALT

-336 LAFPALCLETVRRV
+336 LAFPALCLEAVRRV

-377 GLLVAPLGYSA
+377 GLMVAPLGYSA
-388 IYLLGAGC
+388 IYLMGAGC
-396 AALAAMLTIGLLT
+396 AALAAILTIGLLT
-409 ETTAA
+409 EATAA
-414 APRAAQ
+414 SAREAR